1 MAKKEKTKTENKD
14 TQKKPRLNIFRWL
27 RGRFI
32 AGMVIVAPIAVTVYI
47 LQFIITTIDQV
58 VLPLIPPELKPERLL
73 NLDYAVPGFGLLILL
88 VSLTILGAIGANFIG
103 RSIIGLGDRIIDHI
117 PVVKTIYA
125 SLRQLF
131 NVIGNSQ
138 TVKFNSCVLVEY
150 PRKGLWC
157 VGFVSS
163 EAKGEI
169 AEKLG
174 EDYIGVFVP
183 TSPNPTSGFLVF
195 SRRDQVK
202 DLDMSMEDGAK
213 MILSGGLVVP
223 KSQVEAFQ
231 KEVSKKP
238 ISDESDSTKKATS

>member
-1 MAKKEKTKTENKD
+1 MAKKEKDKTESKD
-14 TQKKPRLNIFRWL
+14 TQKKPRMGLVRWL

-58 VLPLIPPELKPERLL
+58 VLPLLPPEVKPETYI
-73 NLDYAVPGFGLLILL
+73 DYAVPGFGLLVLL
-88 VSLTILGAIGANFIG
+88 VSLTLLGAIGANFIG
-103 RSIIGLGDRIIDHI
+103 RSIIGLGDRIIDQI

-174 EDYIGVFVP
+174 EDFIGVFVP

-195 SRRDQVK
+195 SRRDQVI
-202 DLDMSMEDGAK
+202 DLDMSLEDGAK

-223 KSQVEAFQ
+223 KSQVEEF
-231 KEVSKKP
+231 KKVKSKKST
-238 ISDESDSTKKATS
+238 SDPSDSKEKATS

>member
-1 MAKKEKTKTENKD
+1 MAKKEKEESENQS
-14 TQKKPRLNIFRWL
+14 TQKKPRWSLVRWL

-32 AGMVIVAPIAVTVYI
+32 AGMVIVAPIAVTVYV

-58 VLPLIPPELKPERLL
+58 VLPLLPEVVKPETYI
-73 NLDYAVPGFGLLILL
+73 NYAVPGFGLVVLL
-88 VSLTILGAIGANFIG
+88 VSLTLLGAIAANLIG
-103 RSIIGLGDRIIDHI
+103 RSIIGLGDRIIDQI

-138 TVKFNSCVLVEY
+138 TVKFNRCVLVEY

-163 EAKGEI
+163 EARGEI
-169 AEKLG
+169 AEKMG
-174 EDYIGVFVP
+174 EDYLGVFIP

-195 SRRDQVK
+195 SHRDQVT
-202 DLDMSMEDGAK
+202 DLDMSVEDGAK

-223 KSQVEAFQ
+223 QSQT
-231 KEVSKKP
+231 EVAKIASSKKS
-238 ISDESDSTKKATS
+238 ISGESDSAKKAKS

>member
-1 MAKKEKTKTENKD
+1 MAKKEKKKTDNKD
-14 TQKKPRLNIFRWL
+14 TPKKPRLSILRWL

-73 NLDYAVPGFGLLILL
+73 NLDYAVPGFGLLILV

-138 TVKFNSCVLVEY
+138 TVKFNRCVLVEY

-169 AEKLG
+169 ADKLS

-223 KSQVEAFQ
+223 KSQIEAT
-231 KEVSKKP
+231 EVSQPNKTT
-238 ISDESDSTKKATS
+238 SDESDSTEKAKS